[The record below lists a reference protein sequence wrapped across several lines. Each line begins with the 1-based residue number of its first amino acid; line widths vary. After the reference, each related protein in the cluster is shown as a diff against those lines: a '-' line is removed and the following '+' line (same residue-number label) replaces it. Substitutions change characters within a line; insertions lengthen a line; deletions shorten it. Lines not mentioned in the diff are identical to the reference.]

1 MEIIGNIFTTIAQL
15 VNTVLFKFWGWVFI
29 AVWLIYLIRKNNRK
43 VEVIERSESTLLQII
58 VPKDNDKKELS
69 AEQMFASLHGILAPG
84 SDRVGAQDHISFE
97 IVSHDRSEEHTSELQ
112 SH

>member
-29 AVWLIYLIRKNNRK
+29 AAWLIYLIRKNNKK
-43 VEVIERSESTLLQII
+43 VEIIERSESTLLQII

-84 SDRVGAQDHISFE
+84 GGEGGGREDGNRGPRHGQGRRRQRAC
-97 IVSHDRSEEHTSELQ
+97 
-112 SH
+112 